1 MADTVIRPSIKLIKA
16 GYMAVVLL
24 ALIGFGC
31 LANDESLRS
40 VAIALFAAAG
50 LCALMLIRGHIKRRL
65 IKITLGS
72 QHLRYEAGVF
82 SKSTRIIQLP
92 KVQDVRVDQSL
103 VQRMLNIGN
112 LSIETAGE
120 ASRLTIENIDAP
132 QSVAEQ
138 ILIAAGKEDSTT
150 HGL

>member
-1 MADTVIRPSIKLIKA
+1 MADTVIRPSIKVIKA
-16 GYMAVVLL
+16 GYIVVAVL
-24 ALIGFGC
+24 ALAGLGC
-31 LANDESLRS
+31 FVNDESLRS

-50 LCALMLIRGHIKRRL
+50 LFAVMLIRGHIRRRL
-65 IKITLGS
+65 IKVTLGS

-103 VQRMLNIGN
+103 LQRMLNVGD

-120 ASRLTIENIDAP
+120 ASRLTISNIDAP
-132 QSVAEQ
+132 RSVAEQ
-138 ILIAAGKEDSTT
+138 ILIAAGKEDGTA

>member
-1 MADTVIRPSIKLIKA
+1 MADTVIRPSIKVIKA
-16 GYMAVVLL
+16 GYVVAILL
-24 ALIGFGC
+24 ALAGLGC
-31 LANDESLRS
+31 FSNDESLRP

-50 LCALMLIRGHIKRRL
+50 LLAVMVIRGHIRRRL
-65 IKITLGS
+65 IKMTLGS

-92 KVQDVRVDQSL
+92 KVQDVRVDQSFM
-103 VQRMLNIGN
+103 QRLLNVGN

-120 ASRLTIENIDAP
+120 ASRLTIANIDAP

-138 ILIAAGKEDSTT
+138 ILIASGKEDGTT